1 MNKIAIIAL
10 ILVSCKTIPAP
21 VQKDV
26 ENVEIAGPMSCT
38 VTGKVVRILSIPKDE
53 TNSICAQ
60 HPCRAK
66 ILILNVHNCG
76 QAVPLILNTGD
87 TIEANFTYTLS
98 DTKKVFQNSDAY
110 FPGMKQGTVFTAQ
123 TTELLKAGNS
133 IDYIIG
139 GYKVNKQ

>member
-1 MNKIAIIAL
+1 MNKIAIISL
-10 ILVSCKTIPAP
+10 ILFSCKTIPAP
-21 VQKDV
+21 VQKVV
-26 ENVEIAGPMSCT
+26 EDVEIAGPMSCT
-38 VTGKVVRILSIPKDE
+38 ITGKVVRILSIPKDE

-76 QAVPLILNTGD
+76 QAVPLTPNTGD

-98 DTKKVFQNSDAY
+98 DTKVALQNSDAY
-110 FPGMKQGTVFTAQ
+110 LPGMKQGAIFTAQ

-139 GYKVNKQ
+139 SYKVIKE